1 MMIIEE
7 IMNRDVHSLAPSNT
21 VKDAIEVMRDKK
33 IRHIPIVEETGKVV
47 GIITAHDLKNILP
60 SSIKSDLN
68 LTTYETPLE
77 KIMVKNP
84 IIGHP
89 LDFIEEVALTLYD
102 SKVSCVPIV
111 SGGRLVGIVTT
122 TDLLY
127 TYIELT
133 GANKPSS
140 KIDIKVIDKPGI
152 LSDIT
157 EVFKMHHANVLSV
170 LVYPSTND
178 KNSKIISVRVQIINP
193 LSIIED
199 LRKQG
204 FDVLWPN
211 LPGVERS

>member
-1 MMIIEE
+1 MIIEE
-7 IMNRDVHSLAPSNT
+7 IMSTEVYFLLPTNT
-21 VKDAIEVMRDKK
+21 VKDAIQIMREKQ
-33 IRHIPIVEETGKVV
+33 IRHLPIVDETKKVV
-47 GIITAHDLKNILP
+47 GIITEHDLKNILP
-60 SSIKSDLN
+60 QKIGDDLN

-84 IIGHP
+84 LIGHP

-102 SKVSCVPIV
+102 AKISCLPIV
-111 SGGRLVGIVTT
+111 SGGKLIGIVTT

-140 KIDIKVIDKPGI
+140 KIDIRVIDKSGI
-152 LSDIT
+152 LSDIMK
-157 EVFKMHHANVLSV
+157 VFKKHKANILSV
-170 LVYPSTND
+170 FVYADSKSENENT
-178 KNSKIISVRVQIINP
+178 KIISVRVQILNP

-199 LRKQG
+199 LRKGG

-211 LPGVERS
+211 LPGVQL